1 MEIKEI
7 IKGQRI
13 GAIDYGRKRV
23 GFAVCD
29 EFHITITPKKY
40 FLMESQA
47 FWEELHQIIVESRC
61 AVLLVGMPYRLDE
74 KETDI
79 MKEVDIF
86 INQLKELTGLIVI
99 PFDES
104 FSSKRAID
112 TMIKIG
118 TKQKKRR
125 QKGETDKIAAAI
137 ILRDFL
143 DEFENFRLNNETY

>member
-1 MEIKEI
+1 MTKEIKELV
-7 IKGQRI
+7 KGKRI

-29 EFHITITPKKY
+29 EFHITITPKK
-40 FLMESQA
+40 FLLKDNPS
-47 FWEELHQIIVESRC
+47 FWDDLNQIVIETRC
-61 AVLLVGMPYRLDE
+61 DLLLIGVPYRLDE
-74 KETDI
+74 TETEIIKEI
-79 MKEVDIF
+79 EVF
-86 INQLKELTGLIVI
+86 INEVKELTGLIVI

-104 FSSKRAID
+104 FSSKRAMD

-118 TKQKKRR
+118 TKQKRRR

-143 DEFENFRLNNETY
+143 EEVDY